1 MQPQS
6 HRHLQRLFLVYK
18 SSRGRLRW
26 LDNRSTPFPQC
37 SRNRQMV
44 GNRST
49 SQLQQRTEIYH
60 MHQFTQHQQSQ
71 CHRMFLHHQCRR
83 YLLHLYEPSYKIY
96 HLFGG
101 PWHHPLRQLP
111 FHNRLCH
118 LHRVQRSRRSLQL
131 HQRPHPKSLK
141 LLKSLSNLLPSKHQF
156 TLCSHLSQHLQHML
170 QHQFLRPHQQVS
182 RSLHSLPFHQ
192 RLPHSQLHLK
202 VPHHLNVL

>member
-1 MQPQS
+1 
-6 HRHLQRLFLVYK
+6 
-18 SSRGRLRW
+18 
-26 LDNRSTPFPQC
+26 
-37 SRNRQMV
+37 
-44 GNRST
+44 
-49 SQLQQRTEIYH
+49 
-60 MHQFTQHQQSQ
+60 MHQFTQHPQSQ
-71 CHRMFLHHQCRR
+71 CHRMLLHHQCTLCRR
-83 YLLHLYEPSYKIY
+83 YLLHLYDPSYKIY

-118 LHRVQRSRRSLQL
+118 LHQVQRSRRQRPHPKCLQLQPPPAAPPKVQRSRQRRQCLQL

-141 LLKSLSNLLPSKHQF
+141 LLKSLYNLLPSKHQF
-156 TLCSHLSQHLQHML
+156 TCSQRRRLRRRRPLRGRLSQRLQHML
-170 QHQFLRPHQQVS
+170 QQQILRPHQQVS